1 MAVVSDAGMPCISDP
16 GFTLVR
22 ALQEADLPWTVIP
35 GPSSTLAALVLSGFS
50 TDRFLYLGYAPRK
63 KGQRRTFLAEA
74 LEEPGTVLILESC
87 HRIRSTLEILAELAP
102 GAGLAIAREI
112 TKLHEETLRGTCR
125 RAAGTHDRA
134 APEGG
139 AGPGSAGNRRPRE
152 TGFRDDRRQMM
163 DFTEFKLQARGRVRP
178 VVLALD
184 ALGMTPLAVSI
195 TGLVITALSGWIIA
209 QGNLFLG
216 GLIFLLG
223 SAFDMLD
230 GDLARLQGTV
240 SRRGAF
246 LDSCFDRLGEA
257 FLFAGLTWYFATLRS
272 GAEPVALLLITCVVV
287 GSLTTSYVRARAEGV
302 GETCRVGWLQR
313 TERVILLA
321 VGAAAGPLGAGA
333 GAVVPGGRHPGHDGA
348 AYRPRGRQAARTGAA
363 DRRAG

>member
-1 MAVVSDAGMPCISDP
+1 
-16 GFTLVR
+16 
-22 ALQEADLPWTVIP
+22 
-35 GPSSTLAALVLSGFS
+35 
-50 TDRFLYLGYAPRK
+50 
-63 KGQRRTFLAEA
+63 
-74 LEEPGTVLILESC
+74 
-87 HRIRSTLEILAELAP
+87 
-102 GAGLAIAREI
+102 
-112 TKLHEETLRGTCR
+112 
-125 RAAGTHDRA
+125 
-134 APEGG
+134 
-139 AGPGSAGNRRPRE
+139 
-152 TGFRDDRRQMM
+152 M

-223 SAFDMLD
+223 SGFDMLD

-302 GETCRVGWLQR
+302 GETCSVGFFQR

-321 VGAAAGPLGAGA
+321 AALLLGKWAVVLVLWFLAFATLATTVQRIVHVAAKLPGPEPRTVVPVEPEPPAADATDAADATGATDTTAAA
-333 GAVVPGGRHPGHDGA
+333 D
-348 AYRPRGRQAARTGAA
+348 AA
-363 DRRAG
+363 DAADPAAAPSAKDGS